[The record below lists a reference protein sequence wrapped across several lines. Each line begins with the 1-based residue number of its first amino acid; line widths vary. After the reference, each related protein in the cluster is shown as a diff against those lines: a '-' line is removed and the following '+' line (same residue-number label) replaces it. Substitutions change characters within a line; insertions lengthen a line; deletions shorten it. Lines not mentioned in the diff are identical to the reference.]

1 MYKLFTSLF
10 LLGALCFS
18 ANTVLACEQS
28 SCPNSTKTQCE
39 CSKDCT
45 CGCQDGEKCTCD
57 KDYTCGCQDGEQ
69 CVHAMKIVLV
79 LRIMQNLV
87 NLQNQ
92 KNVIVNPVNLDYL
105 EKISVIVKI
114 KYLLMKFS
122 GYSCDTMLRKL

>member
-18 ANTVLACEQS
+18 ANTVLAYEQS

-69 CVHAMKIVLV
+69 CTCDEDCTCAKDNAESCESSKSEKCDCKSRKFRLF
-79 LRIMQNLV
+79 R
-87 NLQNQ
+87 
-92 KNVIVNPVNLDYL
+92 KN
-105 EKISVIVKI
+105 K
-114 KYLLMKFS
+114 
-122 GYSCDTMLRKL
+122 CDCED

>member
-1 MYKLFTSLF
+1 MQIRFWLANN
-10 LLGALCFS
+10 LLARIQQKR
-18 ANTVLACEQS
+18 NVNVQKIVLAVVRMAKS
-28 SCPNSTKTQCE
+28 VHVIRIILVVAKMVNN
-39 CSKDCT
+39 
-45 CGCQDGEKCTCD
+45 
-57 KDYTCGCQDGEQ
+57 
-69 CVHAMKIVLV
+69 VHAMKIVLV